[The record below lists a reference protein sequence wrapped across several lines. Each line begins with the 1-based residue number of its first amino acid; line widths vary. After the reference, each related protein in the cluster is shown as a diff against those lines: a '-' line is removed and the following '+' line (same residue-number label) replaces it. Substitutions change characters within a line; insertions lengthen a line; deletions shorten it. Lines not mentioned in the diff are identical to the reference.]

1 MKQHIHYKITFIIS
15 LLFAAILGGVYF
27 YLNNDLTI
35 HTYQRIHANL
45 LKSSIFAKTYLEKA
59 YTKDLSIKEK
69 DTLADLIGR
78 DLGLRATIIDLDG
91 SVRGDSEVDSLNLN
105 LLENHL
111 IRPEIQ
117 QALKMGTGESRR
129 FSSTIK
135 SDMLYIASVFGQ
147 GKSRGIIR
155 LAIPLSEIKFI
166 SGRIQKMLLIALS
179 LAFLFSITVSFI
191 VFYLIFKPINEIS
204 SVAMAIAGGDFSRR
218 IGVTSHDEMGD
229 LARLINHMSSQIKSK
244 IDEVTVNKSRLEAVF
259 LSMFEGVMIV
269 DQVGSIL
276 LMNQRLKDLL
286 CVNQDPVGK
295 RPLEIIR
302 NIEIQEM
309 TNQVLS
315 CLTKEHCLDS
325 RELTVLLQDEKI
337 LLVHATPVIRGG
349 KSDGASLVFHDIT
362 EVRKL
367 ENIRKD
373 FVANVSHEL
382 RTPVTNIK
390 GYAETLLDGAIEDKD
405 HARDFLKIIHADAGQ
420 LAQLVD
426 DLLDLSAVES
436 GKVQLN
442 VVPCRIE
449 EILQRVVSG
458 LGKQLKNKNIQL
470 TKNIPKNFPQI
481 KVDEMSIAQVLLNLI
496 ENAIKYNKEG
506 GSITIGA
513 QEKNGFIQIDVSDTG
528 IGIPQENLPRLFER
542 FYRVD
547 KARSRQLGGTGLGLS
562 IVKHIIQSHR
572 GEVSVES
579 KLGQGSTFRFT
590 LPKYLENNFPG

>member
-1 MKQHIHYKITFIIS
+1 MRSRLKQHIHYKITFVIS
-15 LLFAAILGGVYF
+15 LIFAVILGGIYF
-27 YLNNDLTI
+27 YLNNDLTK
-35 HTYQRIHANL
+35 HTYQRIRANL
-45 LKSSIFAKTYLEKA
+45 FKTSAFVQTYLEKIH
-59 YTKDLSIKEK
+59 TKDLSIKES
-69 DTLADLIGR
+69 DALADLIGK
-78 DLGLRATIIDLDG
+78 DLDLRVTIINLDG
-91 SVRGDSEVDSLNLN
+91 VVLGDSEVDLLNFK

-111 IRPEIQ
+111 TRPEVQ
-117 QALKMGTGESRR
+117 QALKVGIGESRR

-135 SDMLYIASVFGQ
+135 TDMLYVASTFGQ
-147 GKSRGIIR
+147 EKIQGIIR
-155 LAIPLSEIKFI
+155 LAIPLSEIEFI
-166 SGRIQKMLLIALS
+166 SGKLQKMLLIALS
-179 LAFLFSITVSFI
+179 FAFLFSTVFSFI
-191 VFYLIFKPINEIS
+191 ASFLITRPIKEIS
-204 SVAMAIAGGDFSRR
+204 SVAMAISGGDFSRR

-269 DQVGSIL
+269 DQGGSIL

-302 NIEIQEM
+302 NIEIQET

-315 CLTKEHCLDS
+315 CLTKEKCLAS
-325 RELTVLLQDEKI
+325 RELTVLLQDEKT
-337 LLVHATPVIRGG
+337 LLVHATSVIREG
-349 KSDGASLVFHDIT
+349 KSDGAVLVFHDIT

-390 GYAETLLDGAIEDKD
+390 GYAETLLDGAIEDKE
-405 HARDFLKIIHADAGQ
+405 HAKDFLKIIYADAGQ

-426 DLLDLSAVES
+426 DLLDLSTIES

-442 VVPCRIE
+442 CVPCNMKDIIE
-449 EILQRVVSG
+449 KVLGG
-458 LGKQLKNKNIQL
+458 LKKQLQGKNIQL
-470 TKNIPKNFPQI
+470 NTDIAKSLPQV
-481 KVDEMSIAQVLLNLI
+481 KADEMGIVQVLLNLI

-506 GSITIGA
+506 GSITISA
-513 QEKNGFIQIDVSDTG
+513 QEKNGFIQVDITDTG

-562 IVKHIIQSHR
+562 IVKHIIQSHH
-572 GEVSVES
+572 GEVAVES
-579 KLGQGSTFRFT
+579 ELGQGTTFHFT
-590 LPKYLENNFPG
+590 LPKFI